1 MKFILFYEFGT
12 AKIEYCII
20 EHEDEYSAQWVF
32 EQQNPHLKAMCIR
45 ELKSNNI
52 YLDNVYTQDE
62 SNEQEPAE
70 ASRHRSGLRLH
81 E

>member
-32 EQQNPHLKAMCIR
+32 EQQNPHLKAMCKR
-45 ELKSNNI
+45 TKKNNI
-52 YLDNVYTQDE
+52 YLDN
-62 SNEQEPAE
+62 A
-70 ASRHRSGLRLH
+70 
-81 E
+81 